1 MVELSIDE
9 SDFEA
14 RCRQVMVHLLKIM
27 VPAVA
32 LLVLAAPWVLRIF
45 GPSYAAAGTSA
56 LRLLGLSALP
66 FIVNGTAVSAA
77 RGQRR
82 TRRAMAVFGGL
93 FVLIVPLGFGLVA
106 VAGITGMALAVL
118 IGQAAMAAVLLMA
131 RHGWMRGP
139 VVPEEHP
146 APLVAEAP

>member
-1 MVELSIDE
+1 
-9 SDFEA
+9 
-14 RCRQVMVHLLKIM
+14 MVHLLKIM

-32 LLVLAAPWVLRIF
+32 LLVLAAPWVLRII

-66 FIVNGTAVSAA
+66 FIV
-77 RGQRR
+77 
-82 TRRAMAVFGGL
+82 
-93 FVLIVPLGFGLVA
+93 
-106 VAGITGMALAVL
+106 TGMALAVL
-118 IGQAAMAAVLLMA
+118 IGQATMAAVLLMA